1 MGKRKAPAQL
11 RALAQNEQMRILDY
25 LKQHHSFRDY
35 TLVALCLRT
44 GLRNAEARCLNVGDV
59 MKFNAIVNTLEVRP
73 EIAKNGVARRIP
85 LVTEVQKIL
94 YIYIQWKG
102 DHHETIEYHNPLFL
116 TQRTHQRLGE
126 RDFQRLMENASTAS
140 IGMKFTPHDLRH
152 TFATELYQATGDL
165 EAVRIAL
172 GHSSLKATSIYMHT
186 SPDQL
191 RERFERAF
199 SSRIL

>member
-44 GLRNAEARCLNVGDV
+44 GLRNAEARGTNVGDV

-85 LVTEVQKIL
+85 LVEEIKKIL
-94 YIYIQWKG
+94 KIYIQWKV
-102 DHHETIEYHNPLFL
+102 DHHEPIEHNDPLFL
-116 TQRTHQRLGE
+116 TQRTKQRIGE
-126 RDFQRLMENASTAS
+126 RDFQRILENASQAS

-172 GHSSLKATSIYMHT
+172 GHSSLKATQIYMHT

-199 SSRIL
+199 SKTML

>member
-94 YIYIQWKG
+94 YIYTQHRLK
-102 DHHETIEYHNPLFL
+102 LRFL
-116 TQRTHQRLGE
+116 
-126 RDFQRLMENASTAS
+126 
-140 IGMKFTPHDLRH
+140 K
-152 TFATELYQATGDL
+152 
-165 EAVRIAL
+165 
-172 GHSSLKATSIYMHT
+172 SLK
-186 SPDQL
+186 PKCQ
-191 RERFERAF
+191 
-199 SSRIL
+199 

>member
-1 MGKRKAPAQL
+1 MGKRKAPGQL
-11 RALAQNEQMRILDY
+11 RVLAKNEQMRLLDY
-25 LKQHHSFRDY
+25 LKQHQSFRDY
-35 TLVALCLRT
+35 TLVALCLHT
-44 GLRNAEARCLNVGDV
+44 GLRNAEARGTNVGDV
-59 MKFNAIVNTLEVRP
+59 MKFNAIVNTLEVRA

-94 YIYIQWKG
+94 KIYIQWKV
-102 DHHETIEYHNPLFL
+102 DHHEPISYHDPLFL
-116 TQRTHQRLGE
+116 TQRTKQRLGE
-126 RDFQRLMENASTAS
+126 RDFQRIIECASSSS

-165 EAVRIAL
+165 QAVRIAL
-172 GHSSLKATSIYMHT
+172 GHSSLKATQIYMHT

-199 SSRIL
+199 SKTKL